1 MRRPFENILTEP
13 SMKTVSLIIKVFILL
28 IFLVL
33 AVINRQAVQFNYLP
47 EQSVNAPLIVLLF
60 GMFVIGALFGIFALF
75 GRLLRLRAENSRL
88 RAEVK
93 KAARLNNTDIAA
105 PTAAPVPAPTQTP
118 VPAAETAKKE

>member
-1 MRRPFENILTEP
+1 
-13 SMKTVSLIIKVFILL
+13 MKTVSLIIKVFILL

-75 GRLLRLRAENSRL
+75 GRQLQKSWMYRCRNCHFKSQ
-88 RAEVK
+88 VFFWHC
-93 KAARLNNTDIAA
+93 
-105 PTAAPVPAPTQTP
+105 PACNKWETFTP
-118 VPAAETAKKE
+118 GRIEI

>member
-1 MRRPFENILTEP
+1 
-13 SMKTVSLIIKVFILL
+13 MKTVSLIIKVFILL

-75 GRLLRLRAENSRL
+75 GRLLRNTQRAHDGRAVALSRIFGQFGIDL
-88 RAEVK
+88 F
-93 KAARLNNTDIAA
+93 
-105 PTAAPVPAPTQTP
+105 QGFCG
-118 VPAAETAKKE
+118 

>member
-1 MRRPFENILTEP
+1 
-13 SMKTVSLIIKVFILL
+13 MKTVSLIIKVFILL

-33 AVINRQAVQFNYLP
+33 AVINRFNYLP

-105 PTAAPVPAPTQTP
+105 PTAAPVPAPTQAP

>member
-1 MRRPFENILTEP
+1 
-13 SMKTVSLIIKVFILL
+13 MKTVSLIIKVFILL

-75 GRLLRLRAENSRL
+75 GRLLENSRL

-105 PTAAPVPAPTQTP
+105 PTAAPVPAPTQAP

>member
-1 MRRPFENILTEP
+1 MLRPSENILTGP
-13 SMKTVSLIIKVFILL
+13 SMKTVSLIIKVIILL

-33 AVINRQAVQFNYLP
+33 AVINRQVVQFNYLP

-105 PTAAPVPAPTQTP
+105 PTAAPVPAPTHAP

>member
-1 MRRPFENILTEP
+1 
-13 SMKTVSLIIKVFILL
+13 MKTVSLIIKVFILL

-75 GRLLRLRAENSRL
+75 GRLLRLRAE
-88 RAEVK
+88 VK

-105 PTAAPVPAPTQTP
+105 PTAAPVPAPTQAP

>member
-1 MRRPFENILTEP
+1 
-13 SMKTVSLIIKVFILL
+13 MKTVSLIIKVFILL

-93 KAARLNNTDIAA
+93 KAARLNNNDIAA
-105 PTAAPVPAPTQTP
+105 PTAAPVPAPTQAP
-118 VPAAETAKKE
+118 LPAAETAKKE

>member
-1 MRRPFENILTEP
+1 
-13 SMKTVSLIIKVFILL
+13 MKTVSLIIKVFILL

-33 AVINRQAVQFNYLP
+33 AVINRQPVQFNYLP
-47 EQSVNAPLIVLLF
+47 EQSVNAPLIVL
-60 GMFVIGALFGIFALF
+60 LFGIFALF

-105 PTAAPVPAPTQTP
+105 PTAAPVPAPTQVP

>member
-1 MRRPFENILTEP
+1 
-13 SMKTVSLIIKVFILL
+13 MKTVSLIIKVFILL

-93 KAARLNNTDIAA
+93 KSARLNTTTALGGVA
-105 PTAAPVPAPTQTP
+105 TTTAAPVPAPTQAP

>member
-1 MRRPFENILTEP
+1 
-13 SMKTVSLIIKVFILL
+13 MKTVSLIIKVFILL

-88 RAEVK
+88 RAEVHK
-93 KAARLNNTDIAA
+93 SARLSGEDIAA
-105 PTAAPVPAPTQTP
+105 PVQAASAPAD
-118 VPAAETAKKE
+118 KK

>member
-1 MRRPFENILTEP
+1 
-13 SMKTVSLIIKVFILL
+13 MKTVSLIIKVFILL

-33 AVINRQAVQFNYLP
+33 AVINRQVVQFNYLP
-47 EQSVNAPLIVLLF
+47 EQNVNAPLIVLLF

-88 RAEVK
+88 RVEVK

-105 PTAAPVPAPTQTP
+105 PTAAPTAAPVPAPTQAS

>member
-1 MRRPFENILTEP
+1 
-13 SMKTVSLIIKVFILL
+13 MKTVSLIIKVFILL

-47 EQSVNAPLIVLLF
+47 EQSVNAPL
-60 GMFVIGALFGIFALF
+60 FVIGALFGIFALF

>member
-1 MRRPFENILTEP
+1 
-13 SMKTVSLIIKVFILL
+13 MKTVSLIIKVFILL

-33 AVINRQAVQFNYLP
+33 AVTNRQAVQFNYLP

-105 PTAAPVPAPTQTP
+105 PTAAPVPAPSQAP